1 MSLLCCFLCLQINIE
16 VNALANIYYSYPG
29 SNLFFINPG
38 FANPSMSR
46 GLLGFPLN
54 PAGLGSLGV
63 KSKHFTL
70 AYLFSVIYP
79 FFKRHW

>member
-54 PAGLGSLGV
+54 PAGLSGSDNFEVMVCYGPSSLGV
-63 KSKHFTL
+63 
-70 AYLFSVIYP
+70 V
-79 FFKRHW
+79 